1 MQLSLQSRQPTSARV
16 GSRGFAFLIVFA
28 LAFIGFGLFALG
40 AGLEEWSGGD
50 ANEAAIPL
58 LLGASFTLVGVGIIA
73 FARKAR
79 GAARQLEARKAR
91 HPDAPWLW
99 NEDWSGGRLCS
110 STRARMTF
118 AWLFALVWNGVAIPI
133 AVIAPGEIFDEGNHA
148 AAICLLFPLVGAGL
162 LVWAVRET
170 LRWRRFGESLFEMSQ
185 LPGVLGGE
193 VAGVLHVRE
202 GLGDGALS
210 ARLSCIRRYVT
221 GSGKN
226 RSTHEDIFWSDE
238 QNLPA
243 MALRRGPNG
252 HALDLRFAVPYDAK
266 PSDPEPSDDY
276 ILWRL
281 EVTASLPGVDYAAQF
296 DVPVFE
302 TAESQRERTAEVLSR
317 EAVRGAD
324 LSMGVSAS
332 SIRVEHGSQG
342 GVEIHFPAG
351 RHKGA
356 AFLVTPFGLV
366 FGGVT
371 IVLFAQSAPVFFAL
385 VFGAFSALI
394 LYAALALWAGS
405 TRVIARGD
413 GVEVRHLL
421 LGIGRTRFFSVDSI
435 AGVALEVGMRSG
447 RTIYWD
453 LQLRRKGAP
462 LGSRSSRRGQRIGGR
477 IRDKAEAERLAEQI
491 RRALGL

>member
-296 DVPVFE
+296 DVPVFAFAWS
-302 TAESQRERTAEVLSR
+302 T
-317 EAVRGAD
+317 VR
-324 LSMGVSAS
+324 
-332 SIRVEHGSQG
+332 RV
-342 GVEIHFPAG
+342 A
-351 RHKGA
+351 
-356 AFLVTPFGLV
+356 
-366 FGGVT
+366 
-371 IVLFAQSAPVFFAL
+371 
-385 VFGAFSALI
+385 
-394 LYAALALWAGS
+394 
-405 TRVIARGD
+405 
-413 GVEVRHLL
+413 
-421 LGIGRTRFFSVDSI
+421 
-435 AGVALEVGMRSG
+435 
-447 RTIYWD
+447 
-453 LQLRRKGAP
+453 
-462 LGSRSSRRGQRIGGR
+462 SRSTF
-477 IRDKAEAERLAEQI
+477 
-491 RRALGL
+491 RRAATRARHFW